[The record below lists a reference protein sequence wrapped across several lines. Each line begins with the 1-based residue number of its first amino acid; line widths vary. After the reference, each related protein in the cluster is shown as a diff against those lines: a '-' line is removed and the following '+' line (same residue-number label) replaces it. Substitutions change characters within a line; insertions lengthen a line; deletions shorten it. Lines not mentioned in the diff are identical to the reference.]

1 MLEASGFDFRSRH
14 PQKVLIKLA
23 KLHGLDKTSEAS
35 SLAYRISMDL
45 YRTFAP
51 LKQTTSTMAFS
62 CLELAG
68 RLLDQHIE
76 DVETGRDYE
85 PWKTT
90 REEVMGEQLPRLSIY
105 SCAESDTTLYRNAVR
120 PVRVIYTPPGCDV
133 GRATFPA

>member
-1 MLEASGFDFRSRH
+1 MLEASGFDFRTRH

-23 KLHGLDKTSEAS
+23 KLYGLSKTSEAS

-68 RLLDQHIE
+68 RLLDQRIE
-76 DVETGRDYE
+76 DVETGKDYE
-85 PWKTT
+85 RWKTS
-90 REEVMGEQLPRLSIY
+90 REEVMGKQIISRSYQLPAPHTDL
-105 SCAESDTTLYRNAVR
+105 T
-120 PVRVIYTPPGCDV
+120 
-133 GRATFPA
+133 